1 MVSKRLAVMLV
12 AAMALLN
19 ACDTAPSA
27 LDGDCSARI
36 RYQGVIYRP
45 HNALNQAAPRGSE
58 LGTGDVVDCG
68 EGASAPKVDE
78 VTVFSVKGVASS
90 IAVMAKQGEWQGIY
104 VAEDVPRSD
113 WPGVL
118 RRAEG

>member
-1 MVSKRLAVMLV
+1 MVGRRLAVMLV
-12 AAMALLN
+12 ASVAFLN
-19 ACDTAPSA
+19 ACDTGPSA
-27 LDGDCSARI
+27 MDGDCVARI
-36 RYQGVIYRP
+36 RYEGVIYRP
-45 HNALNQAAPRGSE
+45 HDGLNQAAPRGSE

-90 IAVMAKQGEWQGIY
+90 IAVMAEQGQWQGIY

-118 RRAEG
+118 LGAEG